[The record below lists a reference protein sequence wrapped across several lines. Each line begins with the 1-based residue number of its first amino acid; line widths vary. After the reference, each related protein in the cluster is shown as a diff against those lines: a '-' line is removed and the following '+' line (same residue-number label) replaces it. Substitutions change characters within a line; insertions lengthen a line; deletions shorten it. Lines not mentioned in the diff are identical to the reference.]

1 MSITRSSNVDA
12 DGIDDD
18 DDDNDDDLVP
28 LSEIILAEE
37 EEEEEAF
44 LVFPLPRL
52 GNFVTFA
59 DVAAVSFPGID
70 GGGGPKGEEDDD
82 VVVDVDDTFLMV
94 K

>member
-1 MSITRSSNVDA
+1 M
-12 DGIDDD
+12 
-18 DDDNDDDLVP
+18 L
-28 LSEIILAEE
+28 LSEIISA
-37 EEEEEAF
+37 EEEEAF
-44 LVFPLPRL
+44 FVFPLPRL

-82 VVVDVDDTFLMV
+82 VVVNVDDEFNILLV